1 MEHPLRKALPRNCH
15 PREEHALEQVFHQ
28 EMQYRPVLEQFL
40 KNWSPREGPM
50 LEQVRSLSKQE
61 QQRLVLQTDCN
72 PQSH

>member
-1 MEHPLRKALPRNCH
+1 MEHPLRKALTRNCH
-15 PREEHALEQVFHQ
+15 PREEHALEQVFLQ
-28 EMQYRPVLEQFL
+28 EMQYRPVLEQFS
-40 KNWSPREGPM
+40 KNWSPWEGPM